1 MQMGATMSDRAAQI
15 ASAEILL
22 KSAMDLIIDA
32 AIALD
37 DAGETEAAPEV
48 RKLADSTEA
57 VLEQLRRKRMDAG
70 GSESAESDDA

>member
-1 MQMGATMSDRAAQI
+1 MSDRAAQI

-57 VLEQLRRKRMDAG
+57 VLERLRRKRMGAAG
-70 GSESAESDDA
+70 SGEGRLGDG